1 MAAILTANITI
12 DKEQIRAIAKELSE
26 GYAGAI
32 NDYIASVKNNI
43 EIAQNVYTEMGLEI
57 SLDLLKDALKNHGIE
72 LEELQ
77 DIKEGTK
84 AYE

>member
-12 DKEQIRAIAKELSE
+12 DKEQIRAIAKELSD

-32 NDYIASVKNNI
+32 NDFIISVKDNI
-43 EIAQNVYTEMGLEI
+43 KIAQNVYTEMGFEI
-57 SLDLLKDALKNHGIE
+57 SLELIKDALENHGIE

>member
-1 MAAILTANITI
+1 MAAILTANITV
-12 DKEQIRAIAKELSE
+12 DKEQIRAMAKELSD

-32 NDYIASVKNNI
+32 NDFIISVKDNI
-43 EIAQNVYTEMGLEI
+43 KIAQNVYTEMGLEI
-57 SLDLLKDALKNHGIE
+57 SLDLLKDALENHGIK

-77 DIKEGTK
+77 DIKEGIK

>member
-12 DKEQIRAIAKELSE
+12 DKEQILAMAKELSE

-43 EIAQNVYTEMGLEI
+43 EIVQNVYTEMGLEI
-57 SLDLLKDALKNHGIE
+57 SLDLLKDALENHGIE

-77 DIKEGTK
+77 DIKEGMK